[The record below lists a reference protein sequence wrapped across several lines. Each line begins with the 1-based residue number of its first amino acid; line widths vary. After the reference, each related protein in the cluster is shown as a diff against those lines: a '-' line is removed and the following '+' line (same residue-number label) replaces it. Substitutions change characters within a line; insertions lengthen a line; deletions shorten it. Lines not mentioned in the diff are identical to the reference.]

1 MESLVYI
8 ITDSLDAG
16 RKLRFELI
24 KMNMRSTFFMDAES
38 AVLNAL
44 FNKPDV
50 IVYDTSSNLID
61 IDRLERLLTAN
72 SFQEGFRLVKMD
84 LMEEEVSEDRQ
95 RHNML
100 QRMRTILRAMRSQ
113 GVKHAGQSF

>member
-1 MESLVYI
+1 MEKLVYVI
-8 ITDSLDAG
+8 SGSQAAG

-24 KMNMRSTFFMDAES
+24 KTNIRCTLFNDAES

-50 IVYDTSSNLID
+50 IVYDTSSNLIEME
-61 IDRLERLLTAN
+61 RLERLLTAN

-84 LMEEEVSEDRQ
+84 LMEEEISEDRQ
-95 RHNML
+95 RHSML
-100 QRMRTILRAMRSQ
+100 QRMRTILRATTASRRQ
-113 GVKHAGQSF
+113 QQDW